1 MRRYLAPIQPF
12 FKLNNLCVFL
22 IVHVPGNNGSSQ
34 PSVPILITSGA
45 DTPSSSSSQDVASKA
60 NRNGSLGT
68 GTSTP
73 TNVKDG
79 TLFFECVSCS
89 RQVRC
94 FPFIKPQRLE
104 LMPVFF
110 RLHRTDMHLISV
122 HVWVLIPPEGVQCEE
137 MSSQS

>member
-1 MRRYLAPIQPF
+1 MDELCAVSAILSELYLHIYRSWPYLKCTSFLYKIISCGSSASMSRS
-12 FKLNNLCVFL
+12 KYNLYELNNLCVFL

-34 PSVPILITSGA
+34 PSVPVPTASGA

-89 RQVRC
+89 RQV
-94 FPFIKPQRLE
+94 
-104 LMPVFF
+104 
-110 RLHRTDMHLISV
+110 
-122 HVWVLIPPEGVQCEE
+122 
-137 MSSQS
+137 